1 MPIAAITTLG
11 KTVLLVVAITFIVW
25 SLYTAMV
32 VPKRRPGFPKR
43 LDAYIALSALLFVA
57 QMSAV
62 LWVTGTQ
69 EVEEAEAAE
78 TLPAETTET
87 ETTPTETTETETTE
101 TETTVTETTETET
114 TVTETTETETTE
126 TEPADSGAGKAV
138 FASAG
143 CGSCH
148 ALADADAAGAVGP
161 DLDASMPSAELVVD
175 RVTNGQGAMPA
186 FADQLSETE
195 IAAVADYVAS
205 VAGS

>member
-1 MPIAAITTLG
+1 
-11 KTVLLVVAITFIVW
+11 
-25 SLYTAMV
+25 
-32 VPKRRPGFPKR
+32 
-43 LDAYIALSALLFVA
+43 
-57 QMSAV
+57 
-62 LWVTGTQ
+62 
-69 EVEEAEAAE
+69 VEEAEAAE

-87 ETTPTETTETETTE
+87 ETTETETTVTETTATETTATETTETETTE
-101 TETTVTETTETET
+101 TETT
-114 TVTETTETETTE
+114 E
-126 TEPADSGAGKAV
+126 TEPSDTGAGKAV

-161 DLDASMPSAELVVD
+161 DLDSSMPSVELVVD

-186 FADQLSETE
+186 FADQLSEAE